1 MKNIGYKI
9 VLCSKLLKNK
19 LNRELEVL
27 GITASQF
34 AVIKDIEINSLD
46 NKIVTA
52 VAIGERLDMDK
63 PTISAI
69 IKRLISKGYVKKE
82 AHPTDKRSC
91 ILLLTKECID
101 KLSIFE
107 ESNKNVIV
115 SAISDINNEKLNLF
129 ENVLDD
135 MISNL
140 KGEA

>member
-34 AVIKDIEINSLD
+34 AVIKDIEMNSLD

-52 VAIGERLDMDK
+52 VTIGERLDMDK

-82 AHPTDKRSC
+82 PHPTDKRAC
-91 ILLLTKECID
+91 ILLLTKECIY
-101 KLSIFE
+101 KLSMFE
-107 ESNKNVIV
+107 ESNKK
-115 SAISDINNEKLNLF
+115 AILLAVNNINDEKLDLF

-135 MISNL
+135 IISNL